1 VDDNGLRSATT
12 ARGLCRGRVL
22 RAFVVVQPFDGHSSI
37 GSASITG
44 STTSRALPS
53 ASHPCGLLAAA
64 CAPAPP
70 QLLDQFPLRIRD
82 GFNTFEFT
90 ISL

>member
-1 VDDNGLRSATT
+1 MDDNGLRSATT

-53 ASHPCGLLAAA
+53 ASHPCGLFGGSLCTSSATASRSV
-64 CAPAPP
+64 PAS
-70 QLLDQFPLRIRD
+70 DQRRLQYF
-82 GFNTFEFT
+82 
-90 ISL
+90 

>member
-1 VDDNGLRSATT
+1 MDDNGLRSATT

-53 ASHPCGLLAAA
+53 ASHPCGLFGGLRWSGIGVPLCILSTLAA
-64 CAPAPP
+64 
-70 QLLDQFPLRIRD
+70 
-82 GFNTFEFT
+82 G
-90 ISL
+90 